1 MYCVNVP
8 YSLCAVPAPSR
19 SSWLQK
25 LHIYGAAGAGLNPML
40 VLGSNECGVQVILN
54 TRSANSLPFNSRK
67 KEPHTAYY
75 IQNNDMGQTVS
86 FQVRQVNRNQIGN
99 ANVSNLNQFNIID
112 D

>member
-1 MYCVNVP
+1 MRGA
-8 YSLCAVPAPSR
+8 STSAR

-25 LHIYGAAGAGLNPML
+25 LHIYGAAR
-40 VLGSNECGVQVILN
+40 LGSNECGVQMILN

-75 IQNNDMGQTVS
+75 IQNNDKGQTVS
-86 FQVRQVNRNQIGN
+86 FQVRQVNRNQIGS